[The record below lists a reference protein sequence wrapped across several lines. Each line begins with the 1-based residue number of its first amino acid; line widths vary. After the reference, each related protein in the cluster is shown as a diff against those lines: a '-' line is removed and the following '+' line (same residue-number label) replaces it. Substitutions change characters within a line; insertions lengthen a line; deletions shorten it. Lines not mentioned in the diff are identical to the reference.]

1 MLENCIG
8 GNKMSQFVVSGTD
21 KINGEICVSG
31 AKNAALPV
39 AMASLM
45 GHGKSVLCDIPNL
58 RDIRNIVKIIDSLGA
73 EVEYEDNELTVN
85 PDSVDK
91 IQVPEDLA
99 QELRASYYIL
109 GAFLARHGQAE
120 TTIPGGCDIGD
131 RPIDLHL
138 KGFRAL
144 GAEVTIDGTFVHI
157 EAEQLTG
164 DKIYLDY
171 PSVGATMNIIMAA
184 SLADGKTV
192 IENAAREPEIVDL
205 ANYLN
210 VMGADIKGA
219 GTDVIRIEGV
229 DELTGTEYTIIPDRI
244 EAGTYL
250 IMGAVTGSELYVDNV
265 LVEHIK
271 PLVAKLKEMGVKI
284 EEDVDGVKVESKSN
298 LKAVDVKTLPYPGFP
313 TDLQA
318 PFMVLLTQAEGES
331 KVIETVFENRFAHV
345 EELKKMGAEI
355 VEKKIGHTAVVKQS
369 ALTGTEV
376 EATDL
381 RAGAALILAGLVAE
395 GETTI
400 KEGFHIER
408 GYENVIEKLRGVGI
422 DIKKIKTEAN
432 KTE

>member
-45 GHGKSVLCDIPNL
+45 GHGKSVLCDIPDL

>member
-1 MLENCIG
+1 
-8 GNKMSQFVVSGTD
+8 MSQFVVS
-21 KINGEICVSG
+21 KIEEVKGKISVSG

-39 AMASLM
+39 VMASLM
-45 GHGKSVLCDIPNL
+45 GQGDSLLCDIPNL
-58 RDIRNIVKIIDSLGA
+58 RDIRNIIKIIKDLGA
-73 EVEYEDNELTVN
+73 EVDYKDNQLKVN
-85 PDSVDK
+85 SDAVDK
-91 IQVPEDLA
+91 VQVPNDLA

-144 GAEVTIDGTFVHI
+144 GAEVEIDGNFVHL
-157 EAEQLTG
+157 EAEQLRG
-164 DKIYLDY
+164 AKIYLDY
-171 PSVGATMNIIMAA
+171 PSVGATMNIMMAA
-184 SLADGKTV
+184 SLAEGKTV

-210 VMGADIKGA
+210 VMGAEIKGA
-219 GTDVIRIEGV
+219 GTDMIRIEGV
-229 DELTGTEYTIIPDRI
+229 EELKGTEYTIIPDRI

-284 EEDVDGVKVESKSN
+284 EEDVSGVKVKAEGN

-318 PFMVLLTQAEGES
+318 PFMVLLTQAKGQS
-331 KVIETVFENRFAHV
+331 KVIETVFENRFSHV
-345 EELKKMGAEI
+345 EQLQKMGAKIE
-355 VEKKIGHTAVVKQS
+355 EKKIGHTAIVKKS
-369 ALTGTEV
+369 DLKGSKV

-395 GETTI
+395 GKTTI
-400 KEGFHIER
+400 HEGYHIER
-408 GYENVIEKLRGVGI
+408 GYEDIIEKLSGIGVEI
-422 DIKKIKTEAN
+422 IKQP
-432 KTE
+432 

>member
-1 MLENCIG
+1 
-8 GNKMSQFVVSGTD
+8 MSQFVVSGTEQ
-21 KINGEICVSG
+21 INGEISVSG

-45 GHGKSVLCDIPNL
+45 GHGESVLCDIPDL

-73 EVEYEDNELTVN
+73 EVEYKNNQLTVN
-85 PDSVDK
+85 PDAVDK

-138 KGFRAL
+138 KGFKAL

-157 EAEQLTG
+157 EAEKLTG
-164 DKIYLDY
+164 AKIYLDY

-184 SLADGKTV
+184 SMAEGKTV

-210 VMGADIKGA
+210 VMGAEIKGA

-229 DELTGTEYTIIPDRI
+229 EELTGTEYTIIPDRI

-271 PLVAKLKEMGVKI
+271 PLVAKLKEMGVRI
-284 EEDVDGVKVESKSN
+284 EEDVDGVKVNAKSD

-355 VEKKIGHTAVVKQS
+355 KEKKIGHTAVVHQTP
-369 ALTGTEV
+369 LTGTEV
-376 EATDL
+376 RATDL

-400 KEGFHIER
+400 KEGYHIER
-408 GYENVIEKLRGVGI
+408 GYENVIDKLRGVGI
-422 DIKKIKTEAN
+422 DIKKIGN
-432 KTE
+432 S